1 MTGKGTKTYLDG
13 SKYIGDFFEGKMHGH
28 GEYTDSEDGIYIGDW
43 FENLKHGF
51 GSYKESFYKLRNCQK
66 VKAMKNRFLKF

>member
-1 MTGKGTKTYLDG
+1 
-13 SKYIGDFFEGKMHGH
+13 MHGT

-51 GSYKESFYKLRNCQK
+51 GSYKDINGHKY
-66 VKAMKNRFLKF
+66 

>member
-28 GEYTDSEDGIYIGDW
+28 GEY
-43 FENLKHGF
+43 
-51 GSYKESFYKLRNCQK
+51 
-66 VKAMKNRFLKF
+66 